1 MSAGNNP
8 PIYGVAYECYVSLV
22 DQSNAKLF
30 KANPTL
36 AAGDVQVVKD
46 GGTAANL
53 TTLPSASPASSKYIK
68 VNLSATEM
76 TANNVIVLFSDAAG
90 AEWCDV
96 AMNIQPMLAPVCIGT
111 CTTGGTTTSIVT
123 SSFTPAG
130 AATDQF
136 KGRIVVFDLDTT
148 TSALRGQA
156 TAITA
161 SSNAAAPT
169 LTVST
174 LSTAPASGDTFKV
187 Q

>member
-8 PIYGVAYECYVSLV
+8 PIYGVAYECCVSLV
-22 DQSNAKLF
+22 DQSNTKLF

-76 TANNVIVLFSDAAG
+76 TANNVTVLFSDVAG
-90 AEWCDV
+90 SEWCDV
-96 AMNIQPMLAPVCIGT
+96 ALSIQPMLAPVCIGVV
-111 CTTGGTTTSIVT
+111 GSGSTTTSIVT
-123 SSFTPAG
+123 SSMTPAG
-130 AATDQF
+130 AVADQF
-136 KGRIVVFDLDTT
+136 KGRIVVFDADTT
-148 TSALRGQA
+148 TAALRGQA

-161 SSNAAAPT
+161 SSNAAAPV

-174 LSTAPASGDTFKV
+174 LSTAAVSGDTFKV